1 MWRIDSIF
9 MRLEGEMIGDTER
22 MLAQL
27 QLQDVE
33 VFAIAAHSDE
43 LI

>member
-1 MWRIDSIF
+1 

-22 MLAQL
+22 MCAQLQL

-43 LI
+43 FI